1 MEWTQKTLKTL
12 VIYAKADGK
21 TTLICGNKQ
30 KEVIL
35 KKGQKMEIDWQNI
48 K

>member
-1 MEWTQKTLKTL
+1 MDWAQKKLKNL

-21 TTLICGNKQ
+21 TLLICGNKQ

-35 KKGQKMEIDWQNI
+35 KKGQKMEIEWQNI